1 MSTCSRVFNGGCC
14 VLVVLFS
21 FRGFCGFVKAE
32 SLGDDINDLLLLVLS
47 KALQH
52 VFNDR
57 AKNCNIGG
65 PKVDDHEHLAFR
77 EIALEVSLTKLL
89 KELIQRFRAVL
100 MGLVLV
106 CQWARLG
113 SEIGQELL

>member
-1 MSTCSRVFNGGCC
+1 MSGRSRVLNGRCC
-14 VLVVLFS
+14 VLIVLFS
-21 FRGFCGFVKAE
+21 FRGLCGFVEAE
-32 SLGDDINDLLLLVLS
+32 RLGDDIDDLLLLVLS

-52 VFNDR
+52 VLNDR
-57 AKNCNIGG
+57 AKNCNVGG
-65 PKVDDHEHLAFR
+65 SKVDDHEHLAFR

-89 KELIQRFRAVL
+89 EELIQRFRAVL
-100 MGLVLV
+100 VGLVLV